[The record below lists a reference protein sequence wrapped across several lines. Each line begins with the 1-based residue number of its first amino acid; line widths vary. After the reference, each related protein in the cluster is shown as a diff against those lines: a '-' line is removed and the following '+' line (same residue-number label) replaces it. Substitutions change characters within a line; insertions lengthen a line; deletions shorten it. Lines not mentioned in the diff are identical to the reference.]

1 MKLKRSQKL
10 HLIKFDLNNNID
22 LHNHNYY
29 RNIVELC
36 LCQYKIN
43 SVVNSVKIV
52 VDVVQH
58 FFQYLLK
65 K

>member
-1 MKLKRSQKL
+1 MKLKQSQKL
-10 HLIKFDLNNNID
+10 HLIKKNNNID